1 VSCSRGAYTEAR
13 KDLKR
18 TAGSDANYLVDAGA
32 RILQAMRVVS
42 LPTNFSQVLTDA
54 ILQQIDGPEITPK
67 ACAVITASVQ
77 SQYSSAQL
85 QASASIRCKLAKPN
99 LAEGFG

>member
-1 VSCSRGAYTEAR
+1 VEA
-13 KDLKR
+13 LSYQH
-18 TAGSDANYLVDAGA
+18 TNLIFLFVNP
-32 RILQAMRVVS
+32 VPES
-42 LPTNFSQVLTDA
+42 L
-54 ILQQIDGPEITPK
+54 QIDGPEITPK

>member
-54 ILQQIDGPEITPK
+54 ILQQIDVRIQVWVGMRDKGVGSVK
-67 ACAVITASVQ
+67 AWRKNC
-77 SQYSSAQL
+77 SADL
-85 QASASIRCKLAKPN
+85 P
-99 LAEGFG
+99 